1 MHCSAPMVL
10 IAALG
15 FVNMAQAQSTPAAS
29 GAPQFITINND
40 AILSSRVIGLD
51 VQNASGKEVGKIEDI
66 VFEGGQISGI
76 VLSVGEVLGVGQRY
90 VAVDPSSI
98 SIRYMEG
105 ENKWHAA
112 MNADLDQL
120 KSAPVFRYEGKWK
133 R

>member
-1 MHCSAPMVL
+1 MHSSAPMAL

-15 FVNMAQAQSTPAAS
+15 FASMAHAQSTPAAS
-29 GAPQFITINND
+29 SAPQFITINYN
-40 AILSSRVIGLD
+40 AILGSRLIGLD
-51 VQNASGKEVGKIEDI
+51 VQNASGKEMGKIEDI

-76 VLSVGEVLGVGQRY
+76 VLSVGEVLDVGQRY

-105 ENKWHAA
+105 ENQWHAA

-120 KSAPVFRYEGKWK
+120 KSPPEFRYEGKWK